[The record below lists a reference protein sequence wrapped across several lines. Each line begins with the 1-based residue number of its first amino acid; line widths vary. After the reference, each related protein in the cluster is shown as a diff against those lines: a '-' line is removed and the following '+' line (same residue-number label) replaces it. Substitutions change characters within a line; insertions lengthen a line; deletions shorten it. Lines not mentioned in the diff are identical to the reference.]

1 MHANRAL
8 LRSWTERRRERRRAV
23 RKPHPQD
30 YSSDP
35 TGEFPLAPGEY
46 LFYLVSQTARQRDLR
61 FERAVGA
68 SDLSLT
74 RLRTLA
80 VIRRIENCSMSD
92 LALFTGVDRTT
103 LTRAIDQLVR
113 DGLVERWSPAGDR
126 RRVNVALSAK
136 GEALHTDAFK
146 RLVAGNSTTLAKL
159 GEDQVRQAARVLQ
172 QVLRAVMD
180 DPLEAE
186 KLLDYGRPPASST

>member
-1 MHANRAL
+1 M
-8 LRSWTERRRERRRAV
+8 RRT
-23 RKPHPQD
+23 HPKD
-30 YSSDP
+30 HSFDP
-35 TGEFPLAPGEY
+35 EGEFPLAPGEY

-61 FERAVGA
+61 FERAVA
-68 SDLSLT
+68 AAELSLT
-74 RLRTLA
+74 RIRTLA

-136 GEALHTDAFK
+136 GEVLHVDAFK
-146 RLVAGNSTTLAKL
+146 RLVAGNGATLAKL
-159 GEDQVRQAARVLQ
+159 DEREVRQAARVLQ

-186 KLLDYGRPPASST
+186 KLLDYGRPPAPAS